1 MKQPAT
7 LQDLKVHDLSRSFD
21 EISRMPFGTLI
32 GKILS
37 ACVDAQEN
45 ASNAAWDYVQQVL
58 SREAPMVFTFQDA
71 TGLRRLEVPLVT
83 IVPLPYIK
91 LQDIKLD
98 FDANVRVE
106 NEASSQFTV
115 QVNNTST
122 EGSLQQSAKSNANM
136 HIDIDAGTVDMPAG
150 LAALLDYM
158 NDGFIV
164 EDIPAPVPE
173 PDPAPTSSGG
183 PSLEE
188 VIHQI
193 GNNVPRPKPHYPSS
207 FSSGSGSGK
216 GPTVEEVAVA
226 VDAHEPT
233 SSSGGTSGHPSDA
246 ETISNEIRDKI
257 HGVKPVID
265 PHYGVEPPVA
275 PPLSSGQAL
284 PITVPGIIPH
294 VDPSSHQPGLL
305 ALHVNWTKP
314 SAVRHPSAQYRID
327 DFDILSTILSA
338 LLWRRLNGPIKL
350 YTDTTGYSYYDSLGL
365 LPLWDAGIDTGVLDH
380 IPDDIPADIFWA
392 GAKLFAIKDQSGP
405 FVMMDT
411 DLMVWDNIQSRISG
425 HDLMAYHTESLFYQ
439 SSCYIDY
446 KYLKKRPDYK
456 PNSKW
461 DWNQDPYNTA
471 LTYYHNDAFVRY
483 YTDKA
488 IDFMRGNTE
497 RPLEMVSQMV
507 FAEQRIFAMCAKFK
521 NIPVDTFLSS
531 PFENN
536 PAFTHIW
543 GGKDEARNNPT
554 ASNRLCATLA
564 RAIVGHFA
572 DYRFSPQVNT
582 ILKRY
587 ID

>member
-1 MKQPAT
+1 MKPLTT

-21 EISRMPFGTLI
+21 EVSRMPFGTLI
-32 GKILS
+32 GKILA
-37 ACVDAQEN
+37 ACVAAQEN

-58 SREAPMVFTFQDA
+58 SHEAPMVFTFQDA

-98 FDANVRVE
+98 FDANVKVE
-106 NEASSQFTV
+106 NEASSQLSV
-115 QVNNTST
+115 QVNSTST
-122 EGSLQQSAKSNANM
+122 ESTLQQSAKSNANM
-136 HIDIDAGTVDMPAG
+136 HIDIDAGTVDMPVG
-150 LAALLDYM
+150 LAALLGYM

-164 EDIPAPVPE
+164 EDIPAPEPE
-173 PDPAPTSSGG
+173 PEPLPTSSGG
-183 PSLEE
+183 PTLDV

-193 GNNVPRPKPHYPSS
+193 DNNFSRPVPHATS
-207 FSSGSGSGK
+207 FSSGSGSGM
-216 GPTVEEVAVA
+216 GPTLDEVAGA
-226 VDAHEPT
+226 VSAHEPP
-233 SSSGGTSGHPSDA
+233 SSSGSSSGRPSDA
-246 ETISNEIRDKI
+246 DTISDEIQDKI
-257 HGVKPVID
+257 HGIKPVID
-265 PHYGVEPPVA
+265 PHYGVDTPDT
-275 PPLSSGQAL
+275 PPLSSGKAR
-284 PITVPGIIPH
+284 PITVPDVIPH
-294 VDPSSHQPGLL
+294 AKPSAPQAQLL

-314 SAVRHPSAQYRID
+314 SAVRYPSAEYRID

-350 YTDTTGYSYYDSLGL
+350 YTDSTGYAYYDSLGL
-365 LPLWDAGIDTGVLDH
+365 LSLWNAGIDTSVLDH

-392 GAKLFAIKDQSGP
+392 GAKLFAIKHQSGP

-411 DLMVWDNIQSRISG
+411 DLMVWENIQSRISG
-425 HDLMAYHTESLFYQ
+425 NDLMAYHTESLFYQ

-446 KYLKKRPDYK
+446 KFLKKRPDYK

-471 LTYYHNDAFVRY
+471 LTYFNNDAFVRY
-483 YTDKA
+483 YTEKA

-521 NIPVDTFLSS
+521 NIPVATFLSS

-572 DYRFSPQVNT
+572 DWRFSPQVDT